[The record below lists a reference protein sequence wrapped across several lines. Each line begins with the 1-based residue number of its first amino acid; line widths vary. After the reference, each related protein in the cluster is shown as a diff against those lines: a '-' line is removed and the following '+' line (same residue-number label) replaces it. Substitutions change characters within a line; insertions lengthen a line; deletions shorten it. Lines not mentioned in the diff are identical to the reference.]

1 MELSNFQ
8 KFLSES
14 FLYVEGL
21 AAFIAMLN
29 FKTLKN
35 QYWRFFIYYLVL
47 IFLSEI
53 IGKWGGLYFSFSKA
67 KYYNYL
73 VIPFQFIFF
82 YWLYAVKSFNNKA
95 LFYSFSV
102 LYLASFLISE
112 IFFSESKIYF
122 SFNYTLA
129 CLLLMFLVL
138 KEYYNQVNSVNILN
152 FNRNKMFYIN
162 LGVTLFYIGTL
173 PFFAFY
179 SLLKD
184 YITIWDIYYDYFL
197 ISGVVMYLLF
207 SISFI
212 WGKQNY

>member
-8 KFLSES
+8 KFLSDS
-14 FLYVEGL
+14 FLWVEGL
-21 AAFIAMLN
+21 AAIIALLN
-29 FKTLKN
+29 YASLKN
-35 QYWRFFIYYLVL
+35 QYWRFFIYYLVI

-73 VIPFQFIFF
+73 IIPFQFIFF
-82 YWLYAVKSFNNKA
+82 YWLYAIKCFNSKV
-95 LFYSFSV
+95 LFYSCSTIYFS
-102 LYLASFLISE
+102 SFLVSE
-112 IFFSESKIYF
+112 LFFRESKIYF
-122 SFNYTLA
+122 SFNYTLG

-138 KEYYNQVNSVNILN
+138 KEYYNQVNSINILN
-152 FNRNKMFYIN
+152 FHKNKMFYIN

-173 PFFAFY
+173 PFFTFY

-184 YITIWDIYYDYFL
+184 YSTIWDIYYNYFL

-212 WGKQNY
+212 WGKQSY

>member
-14 FLYVEGL
+14 FLWIEGL
-21 AAFIAMLN
+21 AAFIALLN

-35 QYWRFFIYYLVL
+35 QYWRFFIYYLFI

-82 YWLYAVKSFNNKA
+82 YWLYGVKSFNSNK
-95 LFYSFSV
+95 LFYCFSV
-102 LYLASFLISE
+102 VYISSFLVSE
-112 IFFSESKIYF
+112 IFFSEKKIYF
-122 SFNYTLA
+122 SFNYTLG
-129 CLLLMFLVL
+129 CLLLMILVL
-138 KEYYNQVNSVNILN
+138 KEYYNQVNSVDILH

-162 LGVTLFYIGTL
+162 LGVSLFYIGTL

-184 YITIWDIYYDYFL
+184 YSTIWAIYYDYFL
-197 ISGVVMYLLF
+197 ISGIIMYLLF